1 MEVNVKINKLI
12 DKNSLKAIATIGL
25 DNIVCIP
32 NIRIIDGEYG
42 PFVGYPNQGEKEV
55 IKFVESDAGKDL
67 KKQIQDAVIEK
78 YNEAL
83 KDESMV
89 GYKYNYTDEEKES
102 MRNKAKEN
110 LDKIRV
116 SIGQVYSN
124 SDSRQKAIGDIIL
137 DNTMYLKG
145 IRLIENQE
153 NQLFVAMPSR
163 SYEVNG
169 DKKYND
175 IFYGLTKEV
184 KEKIT
189 ERAIENYDK
198 KRQSEEE
205 SNSSHV
211 DDEEDEMER

>member
-12 DKNSLKAIATIGL
+12 DKNGLKAMATIGL
-25 DNIVCIP
+25 DNMLSIP
-32 NIRIIDGEYG
+32 NIRIMEGEYG
-42 PFVGYPNQGEKEV
+42 LFLGYPDQEEKEV
-55 IKFVESDAGKDL
+55 IKFVEGDAGKDL
-67 KKQIQDAVIEK
+67 KKQIQAAVIEK
-78 YNEAL
+78 YKKAL

-89 GYKYNYTDEEKES
+89 GYECNYTDEEKES

-137 DNTMYLKG
+137 DNAMYLKG

-163 SYEVNG
+163 SYEVDG
-169 DKKYND
+169 HKKYND
-175 IFYGLTKEV
+175 IFYALTKEV

-189 ERAIENYDK
+189 EKAIESYDK
-198 KRQSEEE
+198 KRQTQEE

-211 DDEEDEMER
+211 DEEDDEMER